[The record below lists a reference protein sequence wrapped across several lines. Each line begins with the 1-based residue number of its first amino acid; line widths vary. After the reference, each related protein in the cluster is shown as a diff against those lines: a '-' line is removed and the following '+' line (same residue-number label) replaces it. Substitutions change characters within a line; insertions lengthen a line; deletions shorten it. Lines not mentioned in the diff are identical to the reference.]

1 MGIALGAV
9 AEQGM
14 TVTWNGAAW
23 KAGGLLGGW
32 IDAADDTE
40 DNEDSDADDIEPSKT
55 SRIRYS
61 IPCR

>member
-14 TVTWNGAAW
+14 TVAWNGAAW
-23 KAGGLLGGW
+23 KAGGVLGGG

-40 DNEDSDADDIEPSKT
+40 DDEDSDADDIEPTKT